1 MQQKING
8 EEGLD
13 RRLWDRGWHCWW
25 QRRRPRRRE
34 HDGWVRID
42 IGSGHQW
49 EMMEWGGVW
58 VEVSDLD
65 FGLELGVFDYY
76 ILTKDERRRR
86 RRKKKLRK
94 IMDRKLT

>member
-1 MQQKING
+1 
-8 EEGLD
+8 
-13 RRLWDRGWHCWW
+13 
-25 QRRRPRRRE
+25 
-34 HDGWVRID
+34 
-42 IGSGHQW
+42 
-49 EMMEWGGVW
+49 MMEWGGVW